1 MDTREIMIS
10 HIVRNGVLWSYSD
23 GCKLYC
29 KIFENGETHWSM
41 IGPNWPIQTII
52 NKASND
58 LQPHYSKRVRKQWK
72 AFKKNQ
78 KELV

>member
-52 NKASND
+52 NNG
-58 LQPHYSKRVRKQWK
+58 
-72 AFKKNQ
+72 
-78 KELV
+78 E

>member
-1 MDTREIMIS
+1 
-10 HIVRNGVLWSYSD
+10 
-23 GCKLYC
+23 
-29 KIFENGETHWSM
+29 M

-52 NKASND
+52 NKAKN